1 MSRLKSIEQT
11 RQKNKNNLNKDQIY
25 LYQLYQQQKMKVDQL
40 QNKIN
45 IQDINRST
53 EIYQN
58 KITNEHNFKLYK
70 EIELERRNNNPKP
83 KTPIKNSIR
92 KNKSF
97 YKNSEQPDLDNNK
110 NKYINKQRQ
119 LKGDFQIQEQP
130 KINTLIDIF
139 YQHGYDVINISNNSE
154 YEKLLIFTNILFYD
168 KDQQNIEIPS
178 QQRVCLFKIKGKL
191 YQTIFDDNNNPK
203 YQILEGE
210 FLVDLNKNTFQL
222 DGQGIENQGKSNQ
235 IKNQGEYRKG
245 VYVQRIPYSENKST
259 YKSYSVEPKRIKIL
273 EIVDGQ
279 PIHVNKKN
287 DKKTIWC
294 KYNQQFGINDLMIL
308 NTTMWLN
315 SSIIDCYVLHLN
327 KISQEEYFKL
337 SLDQRQQINR
347 IYFVTSSLITNF
359 GKFYHSHQ
367 NLELFKQHFLE
378 LQEIKFEIQTIYSK
392 IGFPINQNKHWYF
405 LLFDLKEKKVEIFN
419 SLLSFN
425 HDNSLINYLSELLML
440 KNPQLSK
447 SSISGQQKD
456 GYSCG
461 YHVCQFMKTCWEAS
475 FLKSTQYQYN
485 EKIMKTF
492 LKDLIKD
499 EENKQN

>member
-1 MSRLKSIEQT
+1 MSCKFKIIEQT
-11 RQKNKNNLNKDQIY
+11 REKNKFQTDS
-25 LYQLYQQQKMKVDQL
+25 YQLYQLKKRKVEYQQK
-40 QNKIN
+40 KIN
-45 IQDINRST
+45 IQEINRSG

-58 KITNEHNFKLYK
+58 NITNEHKIKLQK
-70 EIELERRNNNPKP
+70 EIEQERRNNNPKP
-83 KTPIKNSIR
+83 KTPLMNCFKI
-92 KNKSF
+92 NKSQSR
-97 YKNSEQPDLDNNK
+97 NSEQPDLDNNK
-110 NKYINKQRQ
+110 YKYINKQRQ

-139 YQHGYDVINISNNSE
+139 YQHGYDIINISNNSE
-154 YEKLLIFTNILFYD
+154 YEKLLIFTNILFYYD
-168 KDQQNIEIPS
+168 KDQQNIEIPL
-178 QQRVCLFKIKGKL
+178 QQRVCLYKIKGKL

-210 FLVDLNKNTFQL
+210 FLVDLNKNKFQL
-222 DGQGIENQGKSNQ
+222 DGQGIEYQGKSNQ

-337 SLDQRQQINR
+337 SLDQRQKINR

-359 GKFYHSHQ
+359 GKSYHSHQ
-367 NLELFKQHFLE
+367 NLELFTKHFLE
-378 LQEIKFEIQTIYSK
+378 LQEIKFEIQTIYSQ

-405 LLFDLKEKKVEIFN
+405 LLFDLKENKVEIFN
-419 SLLSFN
+419 SLLSF
-425 HDNSLINYLSELLML
+425 HDDKSLIKYLSELLML
-440 KNPQLSK
+440 KNPQISI

-461 YHVCQFMKTCWEAS
+461 YHVCQFMQTCWEAS

-485 EKIMKTF
+485 EKIMKTI